1 MGMLLRRRNA
11 TAVKEGKTT
20 KVADVTPVETPV
32 ENKAENKKSTKKA
45 SAEK

>member
-20 KVADVTPVETPV
+20 KGADVTPVEK
-32 ENKAENKKSTKKA
+32 KAAKKADEKKSDK
-45 SAEK
+45 

>member
-20 KVADVTPVETPV
+20 KVANVTPVAEK
-32 ENKAENKKSTKKA
+32 KATKKA
-45 SAEK
+45 DEKKSDK